1 MPFLSLQQTLP
12 PIKSR
17 PTPSQPPGHLER
29 GLLLGQDASQVWVKP
44 EPPKPLVLHLDVSAR
59 SYNIED
65 FLRDFAL
72 DFPRYYLS
80 R

>member
-1 MPFLSLQQTLP
+1 M
-12 PIKSR
+12 
-17 PTPSQPPGHLER
+17 
-29 GLLLGQDASQVWVKP
+29 GQDASQVWVKP